1 MCVLPESRAAL
12 TLPPV
17 SSGERKG
24 KLIPS
29 GESERDAKFQAPP
42 NGATQQKGSKR
53 GQEYTTRPRKT
64 RERAHTRRKILDYDG
79 ERQSRGFLILNL

>member
-24 KLIPS
+24 KLILRR
-29 GESERDAKFQAPP
+29 GESVRTLKSEVQP
-42 NGATQQKGSKR
+42 NRRRLKR
-53 GQEYTTRPRKT
+53 VKSVQHAVVKHT
-64 RERAHTRRKILDYDG
+64 HTRNILDYDG
-79 ERQSRGFLILNL
+79 ERLSRGFLILNP